1 MNQPFD
7 IDSGKISQLPFTLS
21 YPIEQAATAIEKQ
34 QYGKAMNHLIDFFEI
49 SAPFCSFVFL
59 RLLQQ
64 ASTNN
69 AAILPA
75 LRQFVDKIDNKR
87 PLSFGDWLNDLLTP
101 LIAAAAK
108 HMPQSS
114 LTKSFCDNIYIKR
127 RNILLGSKTSAS
139 IVQLRNEYRGHST
152 TLSEEIYRQ
161 VVEQLIPRTQ
171 SMLNAIMPLANCSY
185 VINRDCYKISS
196 DATNE
201 QPAFTIDLYPLV
213 FCDEN
218 DFR

>member
-21 YPIEQAATAIEKQ
+21 YPIEQAVTAIEKQ

-127 RNILLGSKTSAS
+127 RNILLGSKHRQASFSCATSIAATA
-139 IVQLRNEYRGHST
+139 LRFLRKST
-152 TLSEEIYRQ
+152 DKWWNSSFRALRACS
-161 VVEQLIPRTQ
+161 
-171 SMLNAIMPLANCSY
+171 MPLCHSPIA
-185 VINRDCYKISS
+185 
-196 DATNE
+196 
-201 QPAFTIDLYPLV
+201 PM
-213 FCDEN
+213 
-218 DFR
+218 